1 MRGPGR
7 SQDVTT
13 SVVGPLRTTEVTVEQ
28 GDAVGEPMR
37 VRRRRL
43 LAAQPGSAGETN
55 PMAPLPTDSLPDL
68 VEASGI
74 RRVDV
79 VAWRDLDDPEAGGS
93 EIHAHEVLSRWA
105 AAGVD
110 VRLWTSRVDG
120 AAREVHRNGYTAC
133 RVAGRYAVFPRTALR
148 GLSGRIGSG
157 DGVVEIWNGMPFFSP
172 LWARRPRVVFL
183 HHVHAEMW
191 QMVLSRAMA
200 GVGNTIEHGLAPPLY
215 RRESIITLS
224 ESSKSEIVER
234 LGFSAAQITVAPP
247 GIDSRFFGGGAKAA
261 DPLVVTV
268 GRLVPVKRFAWF
280 IDATAKLHAEH
291 PNLKAVVVG
300 EGYERPALEAQVRAA
315 GAEEWLSLPGHLG
328 DQELVDLYRRAW
340 LVISTSVREGWGMTL
355 TEAGACGTPAV
366 ATRIAGHE
374 DAVIHGQSGLLVD
387 TLDDVVTAA
396 AAVLSDEELRSRL
409 GEGARRTA
417 ERFTWDRTALVS
429 FGVLANEAG
438 RTRGRRALGHPRD

>member
-1 MRGPGR
+1 M
-7 SQDVTT
+7 
-13 SVVGPLRTTEVTVEQ
+13 
-28 GDAVGEPMR
+28 
-37 VRRRRL
+37 
-43 LAAQPGSAGETN
+43 
-55 PMAPLPTDSLPDL
+55 PTASLSDL

-120 AAREVHRNGYTAC
+120 AAREVERAGYTAS
-133 RVAGRYAVFPRTALR
+133 RIAGRYAVFPRTALR

-191 QMVLSRAMA
+191 QMVLSRALA
-200 GVGNTIEHGLAPPLY
+200 RVGNTIEGVIAPPLY
-215 RRESIITLS
+215 RHQPIVTLS
-224 ESSKSEIVER
+224 ESAKREIVER
-234 LGFSAAQITVAPP
+234 LRLSPDQITVAPP
-247 GIDSRFFGGGAKAA
+247 GIASRFHTGGAKASA
-261 DPLVVTV
+261 PLVVTV
-268 GRLVPVKRFAWF
+268 GRLVPVKRFGWF
-280 IDATAKLHAEH
+280 IDAMTKLRAEH
-291 PNLKAVVVG
+291 PDLQAVVIG

-315 GAEEWLSLPGHLG
+315 GAEEWLSLPGRLG
-328 DQELVDLYRRAW
+328 DQELVELYRRAW
-340 LVISTSVREGWGMTL
+340 LVVSTSVREGWGMTL

-374 DAVIHGQSGLLVD
+374 DAVAHGESGLLVD
-387 TLDDVVTAA
+387 TMDDVVTAA
-396 AAVLSDEELRSRL
+396 AAVLSDDQLRAQL
-409 GEGARRTA
+409 GEGARRMA
-417 ERFTWDRTALVS
+417 ERFTWDRTALIS
-429 FGVLANEAG
+429 FGVLADGAR
-438 RTRGRRALGHPRD
+438 RTKRRRAD

>member
-1 MRGPGR
+1 MSQLVWSGR
-7 SQDVTT
+7 
-13 SVVGPLRTTEVTVEQ
+13 LRTTEVTVEQ
-28 GDAVGEPMR
+28 GDVVGEPMK
-37 VRRRRL
+37 VRPRRL
-43 LAAQPGSAGETN
+43 PAADPGSAFETN

-120 AAREVHRNGYTAC
+120 AAREVQRNGYTAC

-234 LGFSAAQITVAPP
+234 LGLSAAQITVAPP
-247 GIDSRFFGGGAKAA
+247 GIDSRFVGGGAKAA

-417 ERFTWDRTALVS
+417 ERFTWDRAALVS

>member
-1 MRGPGR
+1 M
-7 SQDVTT
+7 
-13 SVVGPLRTTEVTVEQ
+13 
-28 GDAVGEPMR
+28 GEPMR
-37 VRRRRL
+37 VRPGRRR
-43 LAAQPGSAGETN
+43 SAGLDAAPKTD
-55 PMAPLPTDSLPDL
+55 PMTPAPTGSLSDL

-120 AAREVHRNGYTAC
+120 AAREVERAGYSVT

-148 GLSGRIGSG
+148 GLTGRIGSG
-157 DGVVEIWNGMPFFSP
+157 DGMVEIWNGMPFLSP
-172 LWARRPRVVFL
+172 LWSHRPRAVFL

-191 QMVLSRAMA
+191 QMVLSRSLAR
-200 GVGNTIEHGLAPPLY
+200 VGHTVEHVVAPPFY
-215 RRESIITLS
+215 RHQPIVTLS
-224 ESSKSEIVER
+224 ESSKREIIER
-234 LGFSAAQITVAPP
+234 LGFSSDQITVAPP
-247 GIDSRFFGGGAKAA
+247 GIDPRFSVGGAKAPE
-261 DPLVVTV
+261 PLVVTV
-268 GRLVPVKRFAWF
+268 GRLVPVKRFGWF
-280 IDATAKLHAEH
+280 IDAMAKLRAEH
-291 PNLKAVVVG
+291 PDLRAVVVG

-315 GAEEWLSLPGHLG
+315 DAEEWLSLPGRLG

-340 LVISTSVREGWGMTL
+340 LVVSTSVREGWGMTL

-374 DAVIHGQSGLLVD
+374 DAVSHGESGLLVD
-387 TLDDVVTAA
+387 TMDDVVTAA
-396 AAVLSDEELRSRL
+396 AAILSDDQLRGRL
-409 GEGARRTA
+409 GEGAVRTA

-429 FGVLANEAG
+429 FGVLADEAR
-438 RTRGRRALGHPRD
+438 RTRRRRAG